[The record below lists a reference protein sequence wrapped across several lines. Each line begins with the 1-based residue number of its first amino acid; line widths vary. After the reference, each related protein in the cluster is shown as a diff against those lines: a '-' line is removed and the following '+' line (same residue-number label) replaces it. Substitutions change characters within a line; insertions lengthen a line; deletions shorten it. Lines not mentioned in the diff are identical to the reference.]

1 MSTSA
6 PARPASSADAHSAGA
21 SPARAGRD
29 RDARGLGAVR
39 ASMPRVAWY
48 VACGCVA
55 LLFLYPLG
63 IMLGT
68 ALTAQDGSVG
78 LGNLQRLLTPTGG
91 LDLVTSLRN
100 SVVVSLLVTALTV
113 VVSTLAGYAFARL
126 PFRGSD
132 LVFFL
137 VLITFMIPFQAII
150 TPLFLT
156 LIEPRPRQQPRGP
169 LARARDLQPA
179 VRHLPH
185 AELVRRGAGEPGGGR
200 AHRREHAAAGD
211 APGDAAHRDPRR
223 RLDRAPHLLL
233 GVERLLRDAHPH
245 HRPEPVH
252 AAGEPQHPVGRPEQ
266 HGRLGS
272 DADGRR
278 RDGDPLRRALPAA
291 AAVLRG
297 RPHQRRGEVGP
308 TPDPRARLGR
318 RAATRTAHGHEG
330 SAWRRP

>member
-6 PARPASSADAHSAGA
+6 PARPASSVPAAGA
-21 SPARAGRD
+21 SPHREARG

-39 ASMPRVAWY
+39 ASMPRLAWY

-91 LDLVTSLRN
+91 LDLLTSLRN
-100 SVVVSLLVTALTV
+100 SVIVSLLVTAITI

-132 LVFFL
+132 VVFFV

-156 LIEPRPRQQPRGP
+156 LIELDLDNSLVGLSLVLATFNLPFGIFLMRNSFAAVPASLEEAALIDGNTP
-169 LARARDLQPA
+169 LQAMRRVMLPIAIPGVVSTALLTFFSAWNDFFATLILITDQSLYTLPVSLNILSAGQNNSVDWGLMQTGVA
-179 VRHLPH
+179 VTVLPCVV
-185 AELVRRGAGEPGGGR
+185 LY
-200 AHRREHAAAGD
+200 
-211 APGDAAHRDPRR
+211 
-223 RLDRAPHLLL
+223 LLL
-233 GVERLLRDAHPH
+233 QRYYV
-245 HRPEPVH
+245 
-252 AAGEPQHPVGRPEQ
+252 AGLISG
-266 HGRLGS
+266 
-272 DADGRR
+272 
-278 RDGDPLRRALPAA
+278 
-291 AAVLRG
+291 AVK
-297 RPHQRRGEVGP
+297 
-308 TPDPRARLGR
+308 
-318 RAATRTAHGHEG
+318 
-330 SAWRRP
+330 

>member
-6 PARPASSADAHSAGA
+6 PARPASSADAHAAGA

-39 ASMPRVAWY
+39 ASMPRLAWY

-156 LIEPRPRQQPRGP
+156 LIELDLDNSLVGLSLVLATFNLPFGIFLMRNSFAAVPASLEEAALIDGNTP
-169 LARARDLQPA
+169 LQAMRRVLLPIAIPGVVSTALLTFFSAWNDFFATLILITDQSLYTLPVSLNILSAGQNNTVDWGLMQTGVA
-179 VRHLPH
+179 VTVIPCVVLY
-185 AELVRRGAGEPGGGR
+185 
-200 AHRREHAAAGD
+200 
-211 APGDAAHRDPRR
+211 
-223 RLDRAPHLLL
+223 LLL
-233 GVERLLRDAHPH
+233 QRYYV
-245 HRPEPVH
+245 
-252 AAGEPQHPVGRPEQ
+252 AGLISG
-266 HGRLGS
+266 
-272 DADGRR
+272 
-278 RDGDPLRRALPAA
+278 
-291 AAVLRG
+291 AVK
-297 RPHQRRGEVGP
+297 
-308 TPDPRARLGR
+308 
-318 RAATRTAHGHEG
+318 
-330 SAWRRP
+330 

>member
-6 PARPASSADAHSAGA
+6 PARPASSVPAEGA
-21 SPARAGRD
+21 SPHRDARG

-39 ASMPRVAWY
+39 ASMPRLAWY

-100 SVVVSLLVTALTV
+100 SVFVSLLVTAITI

-132 LVFFL
+132 VVFFV

-156 LIEPRPRQQPRGP
+156 LIELDLDNSLVGLSLVLATFNLPFGIFLMRNSFAAVPASLEEAALIDGNTP
-169 LARARDLQPA
+169 LQAMRRVMLPIAIPGVVSTALLTFFSAWNDFFATLILITDQSLYTLPVSLNILSAGQNNSVDWGLMQTGVA
-179 VRHLPH
+179 VTVLPCVV
-185 AELVRRGAGEPGGGR
+185 LY
-200 AHRREHAAAGD
+200 
-211 APGDAAHRDPRR
+211 
-223 RLDRAPHLLL
+223 LLL
-233 GVERLLRDAHPH
+233 QRYYV
-245 HRPEPVH
+245 
-252 AAGEPQHPVGRPEQ
+252 AGLISG
-266 HGRLGS
+266 
-272 DADGRR
+272 
-278 RDGDPLRRALPAA
+278 
-291 AAVLRG
+291 AVK
-297 RPHQRRGEVGP
+297 
-308 TPDPRARLGR
+308 
-318 RAATRTAHGHEG
+318 
-330 SAWRRP
+330 